1 MYCEVHEHR
10 KRASN
15 EEINKKTKP
24 LKEIGWVAEWSC
36 SGLQSRVRRFD
47 SGPSLQLER
56 KKKKDNI
63 ILPGWR
69 NW

>member
-1 MYCEVHEHR
+1 MYWKVHEHQ

-15 EEINKKTKP
+15 KEINKKTK
-24 LKEIGWVAEWSC
+24 LLDKEIGWVAEWSC

-47 SGPSLQLER
+47 SGPSLQLES
-56 KKKKDNI
+56 KKNS